1 MFKRIQHISICLML
15 LFSATQ
21 TMAQIAMPDTVCIGT
36 NRTYRVNDPSV
47 PSTYTW
53 KIDGVTQGSIKN
65 DISIAWNTPG
75 KFLLTVQEH
84 ANNGCDGDIRSGLI
98 YVMPLPVANAGP
110 DVIVC
115 FGNTIRLNGSGGD
128 LYRWSPSTYLSN
140 AAIANPLVTIPA
152 AGIYKYVLNVSNN
165 SGCKSLKGD
174 TVSVTILPPVKIF
187 AGNDTIVT
195 INQPVQL
202 NAHDINNSGFLR
214 YLWSPS
220 FGLNN
225 NSIKNPVALFNNVSS
240 NNGITYIVKART
252 ADGCEAKDD
261 INIKVFLKPDLY
273 VPTGFTPNGDGLND
287 FAVVIPAGIKEL
299 KYFSIYNRWGE
310 LVFTTK
316 DYTKGWNGIY
326 KGIPQDGNAFVWIA
340 MGIDYNGN
348 TISRKGT
355 VTLIR

>member
-1 MFKRIQHISICLML
+1 ML

-21 TMAQIAMPDTVCIGT
+21 TMAQIAMPDTVCVGT

-53 KIDGVTQGSIKN
+53 KINGVTQSSIKN
-65 DISIAWNTPG
+65 DINITWNIPG
-75 KFLLTVQEH
+75 TFQLTVQEH
-84 ANNGCDGDIRSGLI
+84 ANNGCDGDIRSRLV
-98 YVMPLPVANAGP
+98 YVIPLPVANAGP
-110 DVIVC
+110 DAIVC
-115 FGNTIRLNGSGGD
+115 FGNTTMLNGSGGT
-128 LYRWSPSTYLSN
+128 LYHWSPPTGLSN
-140 AAIANPLVTIPA
+140 PAIANPIVSIPA
-152 AGIYKYVLNVSNN
+152 AGTYSYILNVSTVN
-165 SGCKSLKGD
+165 GCKSIKGD
-174 TVSVTILPPVKIF
+174 TVSVTILPPVKVF
-187 AGNDTIVT
+187 AGRDTSIT
-195 INQPVQL
+195 INQPLQL
-202 NAHDINNSGFLR
+202 NAIDVNNSVFNN
-214 YLWSPS
+214 YTWTPP

-225 NSIKNPVALFNNVSS
+225 SFIKNPVAVFSTVSG

-261 INIKVFLKPDLY
+261 INIKVFIKPELY
-273 VPTGFTPNGDGLND
+273 VPTAFTPNSDGLND
-287 FAVVIPAGIKEL
+287 FAVVIPVGIKEL

-340 MGIDYNGN
+340 TAIDYNGN